1 MHRVRYTFSR
11 ELVGKILDG
20 MMQKITIDYE
30 ASGLHDLAELENLVG
45 VHASLLSA
53 RDTQKYEAPFSF
65 VHLPFDRAYFSRVHA
80 CAVDKQVLDCAA
92 VVVIGI
98 GGSSLGLH
106 AILEALHGANECEA
120 SQVYFADTLDPFETS
135 SLLQLV
141 EKKLAKSERI
151 LLVVISK
158 TGATLESVVHYAVFS
173 ALLRRYHPSDY
184 HQYMVIISD
193 EHAALADHARQK
205 KITFLPIPEPIGG
218 RYSVFTAVG
227 MFVCA
232 LCGLDIEQLRLGAC
246 SAIEQLFTNSL
257 EKNDAALSALC
268 MYNHY
273 RQGDWILDYFVFLKS
288 FSGIG
293 AWYRQLVGESLGKE
307 RIDKT
312 LCKLVPTVS
321 VGSNDLHAIV
331 QLYLGGLPPMFTQF
345 VTCQQ
350 YIKDVP
356 ICVSDFGKNVSH
368 HTYGSLMNVLFQ
380 ATKRAYDERK
390 RSYVIIRL
398 PENSSFYVGQLLQFH
413 MVQVVYLGTLL
424 GVNTFDQPHVEL
436 YKKYTR
442 QLINL

>member
-1 MHRVRYTFSR
+1 MDSA
-11 ELVGKILDG
+11 
-20 MMQKITIDYE
+20 MQKKITVNYE
-30 ASGLHDLAELENLVG
+30 ASGLQDLTELENLAN
-45 VHASLLSA
+45 VHESLLSA
-53 RDTQKYEAPFSF
+53 RDAQKYENPFSF
-65 VHLPFDRAYFSRVHA
+65 VFLPFDQAYFLRIQL
-80 CAVDKQVLDCAA
+80 CAVDKQALDCAA

-98 GGSSLGLH
+98 GGSSLGLR
-106 AILEALHGANECEA
+106 AILEAVHGACWNELETPW
-120 SQVYFADTLDPFETS
+120 VHFADTLDPLETN
-135 SLLQLV
+135 SLLQLI
-141 EKKLAKSERI
+141 EKKLAQSERI

-158 TGATLESVVHYAVFS
+158 TGTTLESVVHYAVFS
-173 ALLRRYHPSDY
+173 ALLRHYHPSDY
-184 HQYMVIISD
+184 HQYVVVISG
-193 EHAALADHARQK
+193 EHSGLADYARQK

-218 RYSVFTAVG
+218 RYSVFSAVG

-246 SAIEQLFTNSL
+246 SVIDHLFAHSL

-268 MYNHY
+268 IYNHY
-273 RQGDWILDYFVFLKS
+273 RQGDWILDYFVFMKS
-288 FSGIG
+288 FAGIG
-293 AWYRQLVGESLGKE
+293 GWYRQLVGESLGKE

-321 VGSNDLHAIV
+321 VGSNDLHAVV

-345 VTCQQ
+345 VMCQQ

-356 ICVSDFGKNVSH
+356 VCAGDFGKNLSH

-390 RSYVIIRL
+390 LPYVLLQI

-413 MVQVVYLGTLL
+413 MMQVVYLGTLL

-436 YKKYTR
+436 YKKYTHQ
-442 QLINL
+442 QLN